1 MGRERVVAVKLVV
14 WLAAVLFCVHSGF
27 AQEVLDYKIAALD
40 VLVIDVVNE
49 KDLPKEFKVTAKGEI
64 PFPYL
69 GNIKVAGFTAEEIQ
83 NELKEKLEKDYL
95 VNPQVI
101 VQVKERVKR
110 KINVTGQVFKQGPVE
125 MPDDKPELTILD
137 AIGMAGGT
145 TRLANEGSVQVT
157 RSGQKPLEFNLKKL
171 RKETD
176 PTKMF
181 ILQAGDSIF
190 VPESRF

>member
-1 MGRERVVAVKLVV
+1 MKSVV
-14 WLAAVLFCVHSGF
+14 WVAAAWLWLYSGF
-27 AQEVLDYKIAALD
+27 AQEILDYKIAALD
-40 VLVIDVVNE
+40 ILVIDVVNE
-49 KDLPKEFKVTAKGEI
+49 KDLPREFKVTAKGEI

-69 GNIKVAGFTAEEIQ
+69 GNIKVAGFTAEEVQ
-83 NELKEKLEKDYL
+83 NDLKEKLEKEYL
-95 VNPQVI
+95 VDPQVI

-110 KINVTGQVFKQGPVE
+110 KVNVTGQVFKQGPVE

-145 TRLANEGSVQVT
+145 TRLAKESRIQVT
-157 RSGQKPLEFNLKKL
+157 RSGQKPLEFDLEKL

-176 PTKMF
+176 PTKVF

>member
-1 MGRERVVAVKLVV
+1 MKLFALIAVVFLS
-14 WLAAVLFCVHSGF
+14 LPGS
-27 AQEVLDYKIAALD
+27 AQDLLDYKIAPLD

-49 KDLPKEFKVTAKGEI
+49 KDLPREFKVTTKGEI

-69 GNIKVAGFTAEEIQ
+69 GNLKVAGFTAEEIQ

-110 KINVTGQVFKQGPVE
+110 KVNVTGQVFKQGPVE
-125 MPDDKPELTILD
+125 MPDDKPELTIWD

-145 TRLANEGSVQVT
+145 TRLASGSVQVT
-157 RSGQKPLEFNLKKL
+157 RSGQKPLKFDLEKL

-176 PTKMF
+176 PTKLF

>member
-1 MGRERVVAVKLVV
+1 M
-14 WLAAVLFCVHSGF
+14 
-27 AQEVLDYKIAALD
+27 
-40 VLVIDVVNE
+40 
-49 KDLPKEFKVTAKGEI
+49 TAKAKS
-64 PFPYL
+64 PL
-69 GNIKVAGFTAEEIQ
+69 SRNIKVAGFTAEEVQ
-83 NELKEKLEKDYL
+83 NGLKKNWKEYL

-110 KINVTGQVFKQGPVE
+110 KVNVTGQVFKQGPVE

-145 TRLANEGSVQVT
+145 TRLAKESSVQVT
-157 RSGQKPLEFNLKKL
+157 RSGQKPLKFDLEKL

-176 PTKMF
+176 PTQVF

-190 VPESRF
+190 VPESKF

>member
-1 MGRERVVAVKLVV
+1 MKLSALIAVAL
-14 WLAAVLFCVHSGF
+14 LCLHCGS
-27 AQEVLDYKIAALD
+27 AQDLLDYKIAPLD

-49 KDLPKEFKVTAKGEI
+49 RDLPKEFKVTAKGEI

-69 GNIKVAGFTAEEIQ
+69 GNIKVVGLTAEEIQ
-83 NELKEKLEKDYL
+83 NELKEKLEKEYL

-110 KINVTGQVFKQGPVE
+110 KVNVTGQVFRQGPVE
-125 MPDDKPELTILD
+125 MPDEKELTILD
-137 AIGMAGGT
+137 AISLAGGT
-145 TRLANEGSVQVT
+145 TRLANEGRVQVT
-157 RSGQKPLEFNLKKL
+157 RSGQKPLNVDLAKI

-176 PTKMF
+176 PEKVF
-181 ILQAGDSIF
+181 VLQAGDSIF